1 MSERVEVCPV
11 SAFEGTDRQIVEVRG
26 VEVGVFNVDGEFHAI
41 LNTWSPPERPGR
53 GGNTRANGRRGPV

>member
-1 MSERVEVCPV
+1 LTDRIEVGDVEE
-11 SAFEGTDRQIVEVRG
+11 FEPGDRQIVEVRG